1 MSQLVRVRC
10 RLLTRSAGDLTPEE
24 ADTVQNAAIL
34 NVWDVSLPQGQ
45 VCLDALAGLR
55 VVSRYSSTSY
65 TSPNIGAIMQ
75 VTNSAPALTAYGVL
89 SPINSVNFTDV
100 PNTSLIQIYENE
112 PTSQLLSGPTDFFWG
127 VLGTRGLAMLQLT
140 YRC

>member
-10 RLLTRSAGDLTPEE
+10 RLLTTSAGDLTPEE
-24 ADTVQNAAIL
+24 ADTVQNAEIL

-55 VVSRYSSTSY
+55 VVSHYSSTSY

-75 VTNSAPALTAYGVL
+75 VTNSAPTLTAYGVL
-89 SPINSVNFTDV
+89 SPINSVNFTAV
-100 PNTSLIQIYENE
+100 PNTSLIQIYEN
-112 PTSQLLSGPTDFFWG
+112 
-127 VLGTRGLAMLQLT
+127 
-140 YRC
+140 

>member
-1 MSQLVRVRC
+1 M
-10 RLLTRSAGDLTPEE
+10 PEE

-55 VVSRYSSTSY
+55 VVSHYSSTSY

-75 VTNSAPALTAYGVL
+75 VANSAPTLTAYGVL
-89 SPINSVNFTDV
+89 SPINSVNFTAV
-100 PNTSLIQIYENE
+100 PNTSLIQIYDNE

-127 VLGTRGLAMLQLT
+127 GYLALEGWQ
-140 YRC
+140 CSN